1 MSKKVILKPGK
12 EKSLKRRHP
21 WIFSGA
27 VDMYPSFSNGDVL
40 SVVSSKGE
48 FLAKAFFHRDRSLAG
63 RVLSFVDEPLEEALA
78 KRLQEA
84 CDLRNMLIDTS
95 VTNAYRLIN
104 AEGDGLPGLIVD
116 VYDTVC
122 VLQVNTLGMWKLK
135 SQIVEHLKSL
145 LAPQAIYEKSVS
157 IVRDLEG
164 LEDSC
169 GFLFGEA
176 TAEIE
181 VKENDIR
188 YIVNYQE
195 GQKTGFF
202 LDQREMRA
210 LVGSLAKGKRVLN
223 CFSYSGGFSL
233 AALKGGATH
242 VTSVDS
248 SSRATD
254 LCVRNTELGG
264 FSLADH
270 SILKEDVFTFLKESS
285 LDYDLIILDPPS
297 FAKRKHSIPKAC
309 RGYKELNRFVF
320 KKAPSGSLLLTCSC
334 TGLVQPTLFQ
344 DVVAQ
349 AASEEERGVRILS
362 YHVEASDHPHS
373 LFHPEGRYLK
383 SLLLY
388 LGSR

>member
-1 MSKKVILKPGK
+1 MFKDVVLKPGK

-27 VDMYPSFSNGDVL
+27 VDMYPAFENGEVL

-63 RVLSFVDEPLEEALA
+63 RVLSFKDEPLEEVLS

-84 CDLRNMLIDTS
+84 YALRSALFDKRI
-95 VTNAYRLIN
+95 TNAYRLIN
-104 AEGDGLPGLIVD
+104 AEGDSLPGLIVD
-116 VYDTVC
+116 IYANIC

-135 SQIVEHLKSL
+135 EHIVNELIRLVQPK
-145 LAPQAIYEKSVS
+145 AIYEKSTS

-164 LEDSC
+164 LEEAK

-176 TAEIE
+176 PQEIE
-181 VKENDIR
+181 VRENGIKYLID
-188 YIVNYQE
+188 YQE

-202 LDQREMRA
+202 LDQRDMRE

-223 CFSYSGGFSL
+223 CFSYSGGFSV
-233 AALKGGATH
+233 AALQGGAGH

-248 SSRATD
+248 SASAID
-254 LCVRNTELGG
+254 LCQRNTELNG
-264 FSLADH
+264 FPEACH
-270 SILKEDVFTFLKESS
+270 TIYKQDVFDFLETDP
-285 LDYDLIILDPPS
+285 LEYDLIILDPPS

-320 KKAPSGSLLLTCSC
+320 KKTPGPALLLTCSC
-334 TGLVQPTLFQ
+334 TGLVTPPLFQ
-344 DVVAQ
+344 DVIAQ
-349 AASEEERGVRILS
+349 AAAEEQRAVRTLAFHRDA
-362 YHVEASDHPHS
+362 YDHPHS

-388 LGSR
+388 LNAR

>member
-1 MSKKVILKPGK
+1 MSKQVILKAGK

-27 VDMYPSFSNGDVL
+27 VEIYPAFENGEVL

-48 FLAKAFFHRDRSLAG
+48 FLAKAFFHRERSLAG
-63 RVLSFVDEPLEEALA
+63 RVLSFKDEPLEEVILKRLKEALA
-78 KRLQEA
+78 
-84 CDLRNMLIDTS
+84 LRTALINEHL
-95 VTNAYRLIN
+95 TNAYRLIN

-116 VYDTVC
+116 RYADVL

-135 SQIVEHLKSL
+135 ERIVEELTTLIQPK
-145 LAPQAIYEKSVS
+145 AIYEKSTS

-164 LEDSC
+164 LEEAQ
-169 GFLFGEA
+169 GFLFGSA
-176 TAEIE
+176 PPEIE
-181 VKENDIR
+181 VQENGIKFLVD
-188 YIVNYQE
+188 YQE

-202 LDQREMRA
+202 LDQREMRD

-233 AALKGGATH
+233 AALQGGCAH

-248 SSRATD
+248 SAAATD
-254 LCVRNTELGG
+254 LCQRNTALNG
-264 FSLADH
+264 FTQDRH
-270 SILKEDVFTFLKESS
+270 TICQEDVFTFLEKDP

-297 FAKRKHSIPKAC
+297 FAKRKHSIHKAC

-320 KKAPSGSLLLTCSC
+320 KKAPDPALLLTCSC
-334 TGLVQPTLFQ
+334 TGLVTPPLFQ
-344 DVVAQ
+344 DVIAQ
-349 AASEEERGVRILS
+349 AAAEEHRAVRILAFHRDA
-362 YHVEASDHPHS
+362 YDHPHS

-388 LGSR
+388 LND

>member
-1 MSKKVILKPGK
+1 MSKRVILKAGK

-27 VDMYPSFSNGDVL
+27 VEMYPAFKNGEVL

-63 RVLSFVDEPLEEALA
+63 RVLTFEDVPLEAVLS
-78 KRLQEA
+78 KRLREA
-84 CDLRNMLIDTS
+84 YAIRKALFDER

-116 VYDTVC
+116 VYCDVL
-122 VLQVNTLGMWKLK
+122 VLQVNTLGMWQIKER
-135 SQIVEHLKSL
+135 IVEELVRTL
-145 LAPQAIYEKSVS
+145 NPRAIYEKSTS

-164 LEDSC
+164 LEDAT

-176 TAEIE
+176 SGELE
-181 VKENDIR
+181 VQENGIKF
-188 YIVNYQE
+188 IVDYRE

-202 LDQREMRA
+202 LDQRQMRR
-210 LVGSLAKGKRVLN
+210 LIGTLAKGKRVLN

-233 AALKGGATH
+233 AALHGGASH

-248 SSRATD
+248 SAIATE
-254 LCVRNTELGG
+254 LCRRNTELNG
-264 FSLADH
+264 FSMESH
-270 SILKEDVFTFLKESS
+270 TILKEDVFTFLEKDS

-297 FAKRKHSIPKAC
+297 FAKRKHSISKAC

-320 KKAPSGSLLLTCSC
+320 KKAVGETLLLTCSC
-334 TGLVQPTLFQ
+334 TGLVTTPLFQ
-344 DVVAQ
+344 DVIAQ
-349 AASEEERGVRILS
+349 AAAEEKRAVRILG
-362 YHVEASDHPHS
+362 YHREAYDHPHS

-383 SLLLY
+383 SLFLY
-388 LGSR
+388 LSAR